1 MKALFITLFVV
12 AGILS
17 SLLPLVFYQYDLIKG
32 GFHYTKKDLV
42 KRIDSLFK
50 LYTDTLFF
58 FVGMAAAAIILMVW
72 SKSIVFSLIQIFL
85 MEVTEELYF
94 QIIFE
99 AGVVLNSIYILI
111 LLIIINELRLIK
123 SQLKGN

>member
-1 MKALFITLFVV
+1 
-12 AGILS
+12 
-17 SLLPLVFYQYDLIKG
+17 
-32 GFHYTKKDLV
+32 
-42 KRIDSLFK
+42 
-50 LYTDTLFF
+50 
-58 FVGMAAAAIILMVW
+58 MAAAAIILMVW